1 MMGPVL
7 SLADFGSTEGACM
20 RARLCRWPFVNPRRP
35 AVPRGHR
42 SDLQPTSLPKMWRL
56 QLDGHRSRRDLLGS
70 AVSWALDMTMTT
82 ETH

>member
-35 AVPRGHR
+35 AIPRGHR
-42 SDLQPTSLPKMWRL
+42 SDLQPEVLPKVRAPSVGPSPQRKVWLHLRYHGPLSMRPEK
-56 QLDGHRSRRDLLGS
+56 H
-70 AVSWALDMTMTT
+70 
-82 ETH
+82 